1 MVSVGDERMRSV
13 QACNSLI
20 GGVAARGRIRRTFSG
35 SGVMQAKSRLV
46 PRAPDAVILRVP
58 KPRSEM
64 KFAFW
69 LAGAPAGPAP
79 TYNSGKA
86 HAASHRA
93 KDQRMF
99 PQDEMSAAE
108 DGDGVGRIRLPANGG
123 TVAAEELRVRLVL
136 AADVDGRIEVDA
148 SEVESVGQA
157 VLQLLVAARAEA
169 EANGQ
174 SYLILNPSA
183 AFTDRVTGCRLAAA
197 VGLSTQGSDLL

>member
-1 MVSVGDERMRSV
+1 
-13 QACNSLI
+13 
-20 GGVAARGRIRRTFSG
+20 
-35 SGVMQAKSRLV
+35 
-46 PRAPDAVILRVP
+46 
-58 KPRSEM
+58 
-64 KFAFW
+64 
-69 LAGAPAGPAP
+69 
-79 TYNSGKA
+79 
-86 HAASHRA
+86 
-93 KDQRMF
+93 MF
-99 PQDEMSAAE
+99 PQDDMSAAE
-108 DGDGVGRIRLPANGG
+108 DGDGIGRIRLPANGG

-174 SYLILNPSA
+174 TYLILNPSR